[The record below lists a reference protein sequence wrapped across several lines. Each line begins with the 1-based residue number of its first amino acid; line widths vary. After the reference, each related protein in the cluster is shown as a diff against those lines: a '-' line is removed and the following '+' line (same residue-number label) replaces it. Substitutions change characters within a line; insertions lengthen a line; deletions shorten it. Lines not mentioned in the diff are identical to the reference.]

1 MIINKEG
8 GCLLIG
14 KAIKDAEV
22 KTSSNG
28 NRYTRI
34 SFKVDVRPSAEGGGK
49 YDGPVVSVTVWG
61 DSADSAA
68 HVQKFDRLEILTHE
82 VEKKPKDG
90 GGFYYNAIAEAIF
103 PSLDVLARMVQT
115 YANAAPMTPTNIPTP
130 FDAAPEANLSAPLDD
145 DETLPF

>member
-22 KTSSNG
+22 KTSANG

-34 SFKVDVRPSAEGGGK
+34 SFKVDTRPAAEGGGK

-68 HVQKFDRLEILTHE
+68 HVQKFDRLEILTHG

-115 YANAAPMTPTNIPTP
+115 YANAAP
-130 FDAAPEANLSAPLDD
+130 APVVSAPPASAVFDPSLTDPL
-145 DETLPF
+145 DETNDLPF

>member
-1 MIINKEG
+1 MIISKEA

-34 SFKVDVRPSAEGGGK
+34 SFKVDVRPAAEGGGK

-61 DSADSAA
+61 DSADNAA
-68 HVQKFDRLEILTHE
+68 HVQKFDRLQIMTHG

-90 GGFYYNAIAEAIF
+90 GGFYYNAIADAIF
-103 PSLDVLARMVQT
+103 PSLDVMARMVQT
-115 YANAAPMTPTNIPTP
+115 YANTVPAPVVSTPPASAV
-130 FDAAPEANLSAPLDD
+130 FDPSLDAPLDESD
-145 DETLPF
+145 DLPF

>member
-34 SFKVDVRPSAEGGGK
+34 SFKVDTRPAAEGGGK

-61 DSADSAA
+61 ESADNAA
-68 HVQKFDRLEILTHE
+68 HVQKFDRLEILTHG

-103 PSLDVLARMVQT
+103 PSLDLMARMAQT
-115 YANAAPMTPTNIPTP
+115 YANTAPAPVVSAPSEPTG
-130 FDAAPEANLSAPLDD
+130 FDLSMGAPLDPTD
-145 DETLPF
+145 DLPF

>member
-1 MIINKEG
+1 MIISKES

-22 KTSSNG
+22 KTSANG

-34 SFKVDVRPSAEGGGK
+34 SFKVDTHPAAEGGGK

-61 DSADSAA
+61 DAADNAA
-68 HVQKFDRLEILTHE
+68 HIQKFDRLEILTHG

-103 PSLDVLARMVQT
+103 PSLDVMARMVQT
-115 YANAAPMTPTNIPTP
+115 YANTAPAPVVSAPP
-130 FDAAPEANLSAPLDD
+130 ASAVFDPSLSAPLDESD
-145 DETLPF
+145 DLPF